1 MRGPFSAL
9 WNTRIIGTY
18 LRVRVAILLAG
29 VLGVLGAVLLLGIG
43 GILGL
48 VALSCVV
55 VVVLGV
61 FGWMLLKG

>member
-29 VLGVLGAVLLLGIG
+29 VLGALGAVLLLGDG

-48 VALSCVV
+48 MALFGVV
-55 VVVLGV
+55 VVVFGV
-61 FGWMLLKG
+61 LGWMLLKR

>member
-29 VLGVLGAVLLLGIG
+29 VLGVLGAVLLLGNG
-43 GILGL
+43 GIFGL
-48 VALSCVV
+48 VALFGVV
-55 VVVLGV
+55 AVVLGV
-61 FGWMLLKG
+61 LGWMLLKR